1 VTATAAPAA
10 TGPAGA
16 APARLAAPVRATD
29 LHRMSR
35 LLTRFLRPYR
45 WALAFVMVLLLVQ
58 AIANLYLPDLNADI
72 INNGVIKGD
81 TGYIMSTGGF
91 MLGVTLLL
99 AIASIVSVYWG
110 SKTAMAFG
118 RDVRSA
124 IFGKVQDFSQ
134 TEVNLFGTPS
144 LITRNTNDVQQV
156 QQVVAM
162 ALNMMISA
170 PIMAVGG
177 IIMALRQD
185 IPLSG
190 LIVVIVPL
198 MGLVIGLLMVRVVP
212 LFMAM
217 QKKIDRIN
225 QVVRETLSGVRV
237 IRAFVRTD
245 HEAKRFDD
253 ANVDLTRTALSVNR
267 IFAVMIPTLMGIF
280 NLSAVAIMWFGS
292 IRVDS
297 GDMQIGNLTAFL
309 MYIMQILMS
318 VMMATIMF
326 VMVPRAAVSAGR
338 IQEVLEAAPSVEDP
352 AVPATPSATHGFV
365 EFRDVEFRYPGAEDP
380 VLRGIS
386 FAAGPGETT
395 AIVGSTGS
403 GKSTLINLI
412 PRFYDVT
419 SGSVLVDGVDVREMR
434 QEDLWRKVGVVP
446 QKAFLFN
453 GTIATNVRYG
463 DPDASDDEVIHA
475 LDVAQAR
482 EFVLEMPEG
491 LAAPITQ
498 GGSNVSGGQRQRL
511 AIARALAK
519 RPEVYIFDDSFSA
532 LDFKTD
538 SMLRAAL
545 RRELGTATVII
556 VAQRVGTIM
565 QADRIVVM
573 DDGTVVGIGTH
584 AELMETCPTYQ
595 EIVLS
600 QLSAAEV
607 A

>member
-1 VTATAAPAA
+1 MSMV
-10 TGPAGA
+10 
-16 APARLAAPVRATD
+16 AAPVRVAAPAGTGD
-29 LHRMSR
+29 RHRMTR

-45 WALAFVMVLLLVQ
+45 RALVFVIFLLLVQ

-72 INNGVIKGD
+72 INNGVLKGD
-81 TGYIMSTGGF
+81 TGYIISTGAF
-91 MLGVTLLL
+91 MLAVTLLL

-185 IPLSG
+185 VPLSG
-190 LIVVIVPL
+190 LIVIIVPL
-198 MGLVIGLLMVRVVP
+198 MGLVIGLLMTRVVP

-217 QKKIDRIN
+217 QIKIDRIN
-225 QVVRETLSGVRV
+225 QVVRETLSGIRV
-237 IRAFVRTD
+237 IRAFVRTE
-245 HEAKRFDD
+245 HEEQRFDA
-253 ANVDLTRTALSVNR
+253 ANRDLTRTALSVNR

-297 GDMQIGNLTAFL
+297 GAMQIGNLTAFL

-338 IQEVLEAAPSVEDP
+338 IQEVLETQPSVEDP
-352 AVPATPSATHGFV
+352 AVPAAPSAAHGFV
-365 EFRDVEFRYPGAEDP
+365 EFRDVEFRYPGAEHP

-386 FAAGPGETT
+386 FSAGPGETT

-403 GKSTLINLI
+403 GKSTMINLV

-446 QKAFLFN
+446 QQAFLFN
-453 GTIATNVRYG
+453 GTVASNVRYG
-463 DPDASDDEVIHA
+463 DPDATDDEVMHA
-475 LDVAQAR
+475 LEVAQGR
-482 EFVLEMPEG
+482 EFVMEMPDG

-545 RRELGTATVII
+545 RQELDSATVII

-565 QADRIVVM
+565 TADRIVVM
-573 DDGTVVGIGTH
+573 DDGMVVGIGTH
-584 AELMETCPTYQ
+584 AELMETCPTYR
-595 EIVLS
+595 EIVFS
-600 QLSAAEV
+600 QLSEAEV